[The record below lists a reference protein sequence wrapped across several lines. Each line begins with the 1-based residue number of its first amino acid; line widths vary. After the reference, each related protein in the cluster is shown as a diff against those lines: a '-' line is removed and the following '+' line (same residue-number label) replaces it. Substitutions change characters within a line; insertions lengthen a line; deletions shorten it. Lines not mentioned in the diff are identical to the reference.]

1 MKSSRR
7 QSTNT
12 PERCWTAFPLHRPI
26 GFDGLEPRTLRRE
39 YAEKGAAQ
47 PQEKAMGNGLSCFA
61 AIALAASV
69 GLAAPAGADGLPGMR
84 GHDHTGITVPD
95 MDQAVKFFVDV
106 LGCKK
111 AVSFGPFSDSK
122 GTFMKDALDVH
133 PRAVIT
139 QITMIRCGFG
149 SNIEL
154 FSYQSPDQ
162 QVVQP
167 KNSDIGGYH
176 IAFYVDDIK
185 AADSYLRSKGVWTL
199 FGPIPVTQG
208 PAAGQAIVYF
218 KAPWGL
224 QMEAI
229 SYPKGMAYEKD
240 AETILWSPKDPAK

>member
-1 MKSSRR
+1 
-7 QSTNT
+7 
-12 PERCWTAFPLHRPI
+12 
-26 GFDGLEPRTLRRE
+26 
-39 YAEKGAAQ
+39 
-47 PQEKAMGNGLSCFA
+47 MGKGLSCFA
-61 AIALAASV
+61 TIALAASV
-69 GLAAPAGADGLPGMR
+69 SLAAPAGADGLPGMR

-111 AVSFGPFSDSK
+111 AMSFGPFSDSK

-149 SNIEL
+149 SNLEL

-167 KNSDIGGYH
+167 KNSDVGGYH

-199 FGPIPVTQG
+199 FGPIPVTEG

-240 AETILWSPKDPAK
+240 AETILWSPKDPAN